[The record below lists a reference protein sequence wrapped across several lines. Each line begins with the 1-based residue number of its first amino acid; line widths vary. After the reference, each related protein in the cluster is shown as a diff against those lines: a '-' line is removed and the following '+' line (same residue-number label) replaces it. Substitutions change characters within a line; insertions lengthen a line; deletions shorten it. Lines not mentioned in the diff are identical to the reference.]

1 MIERF
6 DVTTRTGRRFRVIY
20 LGEGESSPHYPAV
33 VASTNHQAFRA
44 DMVEVYD
51 LTYAGDPRFT
61 PDGQFTGGRYFVDTL
76 LNDHDPHVG
85 INLQG
90 GEPLWRIDAATWDDV
105 IVWLSLLRDRC
116 TMTAP

>member
-33 VASTNHQAFRA
+33 VASTNHAAFRG

-51 LTYAGDPRFT
+51 LTYADDPRFT
-61 PDGQFTGGRYFVDTL
+61 PDGQFVGRYYVDTL
-76 LNDHDPHVG
+76 LNNHDPRIG
-85 INLQG
+85 INLG
-90 GEPLWRIDAATWDDV
+90 PEWNVDASTWDDV
-105 IVWLSLLRDRC
+105 IVWLSLLRSRC
-116 TMTAP
+116 TMTSP